1 MASPLH
7 SHNSNAQVRRP
18 DIAGI
23 QQDSNVHSPGSWQY
37 QLTESMLMHNTGYD
51 IPPSIQESRPSE
63 EHYQHIDNEKP
74 DHQPHIE
81 VYPPPRDEHETDDI
95 KEITTPQRFG
105 SYIDRRFEPIGKDG
119 RPHRPMRAFSEYEED
134 SEPSAPLVPRGSLMF
149 LFGFIC
155 PPVWWIGAFYPFTC
169 LKSSQTR
176 IPKIERRWRS
186 ANRVMALFSILLIA
200 VLLGMMGWY
209 ISKYHP

>member
-1 MASPLH
+1 M
-7 SHNSNAQVRRP
+7 
-18 DIAGI
+18 I
-23 QQDSNVHSPGSWQY
+23 Y
-37 QLTESMLMHNTGYD
+37 
-51 IPPSIQESRPSE
+51 PPSIQESRPSE
-63 EHYQHIDNEKP
+63 EQYQHIDNEKQE
-74 DHQPHIE
+74 HQPHIE
-81 VYPPPRDEHETDDI
+81 VYPPPRDENETDDI

-105 SYIDRRFEPIGKDG
+105 SYIDKRFENIGKDG

-155 PPVWWIGAFYPFTC
+155 PPIWWISAFYPFSC
-169 LKSSQTR
+169 FRSSQTR

-200 VLLGMMGWY
+200 ALLGIMGWY
-209 ISKYHP
+209 ISKYGA